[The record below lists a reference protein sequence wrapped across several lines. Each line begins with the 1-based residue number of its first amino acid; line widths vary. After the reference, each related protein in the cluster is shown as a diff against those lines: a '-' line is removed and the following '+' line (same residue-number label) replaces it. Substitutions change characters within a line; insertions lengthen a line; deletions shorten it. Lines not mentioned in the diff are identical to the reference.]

1 MKWIY
6 LPCLLSPLLRAAEPV
21 LPGTEPL
28 APQADLSATMVA
40 QVDAFLLKE
49 IEASKSKR
57 TFAARTVAENRTLLA
72 KQIGVVESRV
82 PPGMER
88 AGNLENGGLLLDTKE
103 VRVLQVR
110 WPVLDGLSGEGILI
124 QPKAGSLGRVIYAPD
139 ADVLPEALAG
149 LHTGSADG
157 NLLHSGFEVLI
168 PALINRE
175 TAHSGSTVY
184 GVKTNVPHR
193 EWIYRQA
200 FVQGRHIIGLEVQKL
215 LAAVDWFASQKEGQP
230 IIIAGAGEGGML
242 ALLAGALD
250 ERIHSVYVAGHF
262 GPRERAWEEPI
273 YRNVQGLLR
282 DFGDAELAAMIAPRP
297 LAVHQWAYP
306 SIGGPPAA
314 VQGARS
320 IAAPGKLTR
329 PENAEVQAEAE
340 RARLL
345 AKQDGPWLKVFDA
358 SSNNEDII
366 SLLVSKEA
374 AAAFSR
380 QLAASKGG
388 TTTTSTRNFA
398 DENTARQ
405 KRLVNEMSAWC
416 QKQLFAGERE
426 RDTEFWKKRPATLP
440 EYEEWEEQQ
449 RDHFWKDVIGDL
461 PWPNVPMKPR
471 SRLVRETEKVAVY
484 EVVMDVWDGVFAW
497 GWLALPKDIKP
508 GEKRPVVVCQHGLEG
523 IPEDC
528 LNDDPNSKAW
538 KPYKAFALK
547 LAEEGFVTFSPHNLY
562 RGFDAFRGL
571 QRKLNLL
578 GKSLFSVIIPQH
590 ARIIEWLKAQPWTDG
605 DRIAFYGLSY
615 GGKSAMRIPAV
626 LKDYCLSICS
636 GDFNEW
642 VRKCASTDMRMSYV
656 FTHEYEIWEWNLGGS
671 FNYAEMA
678 ALIAPRPF
686 MVERGHDDGVGTD
699 EWVNYEY
706 AKVRRL
712 YEKLGIIDRTT
723 IEHFNDGHTIHG
735 AGSFEFLRKHLA
747 R

>member
-1 MKWIY
+1 MKRIF
-6 LPCLLSPLLRAAEPV
+6 LLCFSSLAVLASDAV
-21 LPGTEPL
+21 LPGTKPL
-28 APQADLSATMVA
+28 NPHPDLSAEMVG

-49 IEASKSKR
+49 IESAKNRRDFAKR
-57 TFAARTVAENRTLLA
+57 TLAENRTLLA
-72 KQIGVVESRV
+72 RQIGVVEQRV
-82 PPGMER
+82 PPSLER
-88 AGNLENGGLLLDTKE
+88 SGDLEKGGLLLETDRA
-103 VRVLQVR
+103 RVLRVR
-110 WPVLDGLSGEGILI
+110 WKVLDGLNSEGLLI
-124 QPKAGSLGRVIYAPD
+124 TPKSNPLGRVIYTPD
-139 ADVLPEALAG
+139 ADVSPEKLAG
-149 LHTGSADG
+149 LQNGSND
-157 NLLHSGFEVLI
+157 NSLLNCGFEVLI

-175 TAHSGSTVY
+175 STHSGSDIFA
-184 GVKTNVPHR
+184 VKTNIPHR
-193 EWIYRQA
+193 EWIYRQS

-215 LAAVDWFASQKEGQP
+215 LAAVDWFASKQDGLP
-230 IIIAGAGEGGML
+230 LIMAGAGEGGLL
-242 ALLAGALD
+242 ALHAGALD
-250 ERIHSVYVAGHF
+250 DRIASVYVAGSF

-297 LAVHQWAYP
+297 LAIHQWAYP
-306 SIGGPPAA
+306 SAGVPSIP
-314 VQGARS
+314 VQGVRS
-320 IAAPGKLTR
+320 IAAPGKLPHPTDS
-329 PENAEVQAEAE
+329 EVKSEAA
-340 RARLL
+340 RACDL
-345 AKQDGPWLKVFDA
+345 AQKTDWLKVFDA
-358 SSNNEDII
+358 TSDNTDIV
-366 SLLVSKEA
+366 SLLASKEA
-374 AAAFSR
+374 AVEFS
-380 QLAASKGG
+380 
-388 TTTTSTRNFA
+388 
-398 DENTARQ
+398 
-405 KRLVNEMSAWC
+405 KRLAEARPASIPTADFSMENAERQQRLVAEMSAWC
-416 QKQLFAGERE
+416 QKQLSQGERNRE
-426 RDTEFWKKRPATLP
+426 NEFWKKRPGTLA
-440 EYEEWEEQQ
+440 EYNDWSKTQ
-449 RDHFWKDVIGDL
+449 RDRFWKEVIGDL
-461 PWPNVPMKPR
+461 PWPDVPINPR
-471 SRLVRETEKVAVY
+471 SRLIRETDKVAVY
-484 EVVMDVWDGVFAW
+484 EVVLDVWTDVFAW

-508 GEKRPVVVCQHGLEG
+508 GEQRPVIVCQHGLEG
-523 IPEDC
+523 VPEDC

-562 RGFDAFRGL
+562 RGGDAFRGL

-590 ARIIEWLKAQPWTDG
+590 ARIIEWLKTQSWADS

-626 LKDYCLSICS
+626 LEDYCLSICS

-656 FTHEYEIWEWNLGGS
+656 FTHEYEIWEWNLGGT

-706 AKVRRL
+706 AKIRRL

-735 AGSFEFLRKHLA
+735 VGSFEFLRRHLK